1 MEMRQDSDLKMF
13 GELLANVKCI
23 LEYLIRV
30 VSYKNWSIVKRYMY
44 MVVTG
49 IMRYNLC

>member
-1 MEMRQDSDLKMF
+1 MEMRQDSNLKMF

-30 VSYKNWSIVKRYMY
+30 VSYKNWSIIGYMN
-44 MVVTG
+44 MVVAG